1 MKRAEEIPVIIP
13 SLEPDERL
21 IGIVGDLLD
30 KGIKNIIIV
39 DDGSGE
45 KFKSF
50 FAEVEARGCVVL
62 RHAVN
67 LGKGRALKTA
77 FNYCLQNFSESDG
90 CVTAD
95 SDGQH
100 TAEDILRC
108 AEALCENPD
117 KLIMGCRDFVGEHVP
132 VKNRTGN
139 KITAFVFSAL
149 CGVSCSDTQ
158 TGLRA
163 ISSEYMKKLLSV
175 SGERFEFE
183 TNMLIEAKNAGVE
196 LLEIPIKTIYQGEQY
211 TTHFNPITDSL
222 KIYKLF
228 GKFIFA
234 SLAGTVV
241 DLLFFTLFTKL
252 LKLPLP
258 ASYILVSTVCARL
271 ISASENFVINKKVV
285 FKSHAKTSST
295 AVKYAVL
302 CAVIMLLSGCLVT
315 LIHSW
320 LGGSET
326 LVKVAVDLVLFVVS
340 FVAQREIVF
349 KEKKRIK

>member
-1 MKRAEEIPVIIP
+1 MLNILDTPVIIP

-21 IGIVGDLLD
+21 TKIVRDLIET
-30 KGIKNIIIV
+30 GFKNIILV

-45 KFKSF
+45 NYYELFG
-50 FAEVEARGCVVL
+50 EAKALGCTVL

-77 FNYCLQNFSESDG
+77 FNYCLQEFRDAVG

-100 TAEDILRC
+100 TSKDILRC
-108 AEALCENPD
+108 ATALCENPD
-117 KLIMGCRDFVGEHVP
+117 MLIMGCRDFKGENVP
-132 VKNRTGN
+132 FKNRTGN

-149 CGVSCSDTQ
+149 CGIKCSDTQ

-163 ISSEYMKKLLSV
+163 VPREFMKRLLSV

-183 TNMLIEAKNAGVE
+183 TNMLIETKTEEVA
-196 LLEIPIKTIYQGEQY
+196 LLEVPIKTIYQGEQY
-211 TTHFNPITDSL
+211 TTHFNPLTDSF

-234 SLAGTVV
+234 SLLGTAI
-241 DLLFFTLFTKL
+241 DLSLFTIFTKL
-252 LKLPLP
+252 LISLFP
-258 ASYILVSTVCARL
+258 AYYIIASTIIARV
-271 ISASENFVINKKVV
+271 ISASVNFAVNKKAV
-285 FKSHAKTSST
+285 FKSHADTTST
-295 AVKYAVL
+295 AVKYALL
-302 CAVIMLLSGCLVT
+302 CVVVMFLSGTLVT
-315 LIHSW
+315 VFHRM

-326 LVKVAVDLVLFVVS
+326 VVKLCVDLVLFVMNFWV
-340 FVAQREIVF
+340 QREVVF
-349 KEKKRIK
+349 KKK